1 MLCSVHKET
10 RQETPAEVLTALT
23 GCHGQPQPEAE
34 VLELLPHLHHCRHAA
49 SVDKVVLTPLLPVSQ
64 QESKDERTVGGVGQ
78 NEKVV
83 WTVVTAN
90 GMLLCIATQVHFM
103 HPTHHEK
110 ADGWPHSHAHTA
122 VCCLQ

>member
-49 SVDKVVLTPLLPVSQ
+49 SVDKVVLTPLLPVSK
-64 QESKDERTVGGVGQ
+64 QESKDERTLGRVGQ
-78 NEKVV
+78 NEKVC
-83 WTVVTAN
+83 
-90 GMLLCIATQVHFM
+90 M
-103 HPTHHEK
+103 
-110 ADGWPHSHAHTA
+110 D
-122 VCCLQ
+122 CCDSK